1 MDIIKQ
7 LCLSKINDTVFC
19 VRWGWEWYLA
29 IDRTFF
35 YSSYRTT
42 LPSVDQV
49 MGMSVFHSLI
59 IIFWLNWWATH
70 KRHILNIRVHK
81 VWCIFFFLEEK
92 LRRGLAKSYGSC
104 ILAFLWPCQIIF
116 QYDCTIL
123 HPHYRVW
130 EFQLIHI
137 LATVGIASLFS
148 YFNRCLVVY

>member
-49 MGMSVFHSLI
+49 MGMNVFHSLI

-92 LRRGLAKSYGSC
+92 LRRGLAKSYGIFVTLSNYFS
-104 ILAFLWPCQIIF
+104 IWLHHFTSPLQSMRVPVDSHPCNSW
-116 QYDCTIL
+116 
-123 HPHYRVW
+123 YR
-130 EFQLIHI
+130 
-137 LATVGIASLFS
+137 
-148 YFNRCLVVY
+148 